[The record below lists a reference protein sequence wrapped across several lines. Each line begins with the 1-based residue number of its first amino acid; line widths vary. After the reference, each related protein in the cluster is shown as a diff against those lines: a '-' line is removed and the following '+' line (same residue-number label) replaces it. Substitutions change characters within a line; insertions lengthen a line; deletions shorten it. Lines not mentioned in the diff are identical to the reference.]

1 MSSSLENLLFHPPP
15 RITLKLKMPKV
26 SLGNGKTS
34 SKSGNGPLCPD
45 NSGNVYDTSE
55 GGIGQGKPQ
64 LHLGR
69 ARIEE
74 RANGLLPAS
83 IYIRRDGGTP
93 PLAIKQSGKPLALH
107 AALHGQSSNGK
118 SKIEPERTRPLKSNG
133 IMDKPVLQRDTSC
146 QTPTEKD
153 TCNKISGKGQSG
165 GFHKTSLEHF
175 SRSLK
180 EATVSLVRTEDLRAF
195 EKNARKTS
203 AFSKPVSNEQPLG
216 GSRACQESDG
226 YCPDAELSDS
236 ESEAKGKCR
245 KGGRG
250 QNQRGPAGDYVKSA
264 SRAKLS
270 FGSRT
275 SVQR

>member
-1 MSSSLENLLFHPPP
+1 
-15 RITLKLKMPKV
+15 MPKV
-26 SLGNGKTS
+26 QLGNGKSS

-45 NSGNVYDTSE
+45 NSCNLYDTSE

-69 ARIEE
+69 QRIEE
-74 RANGLLPAS
+74 RINGILPAS

-93 PLAIKQSGKPLALH
+93 PLAVKQSGKPLALH

-118 SKIEPERTRPLKSNG
+118 TKNEAEKSRQIKSNG
-133 IMDKPVLQRDTSC
+133 ILDKPILQRDTSC
-146 QTPTEKD
+146 LAASEKD
-153 TCNKISGKGQSG
+153 PRSEISGKSQSS

-180 EATVSLVRTEDLRAF
+180 EATVSLVRTEDLRTF
-195 EKNARKTS
+195 EKNSRKS
-203 AFSKPVSNEQPLG
+203 SGFSKPLSTERPQG
-216 GSRACQESDG
+216 GGRASQESDG

-236 ESEAKGKCR
+236 EPEAKGKCR
-245 KGGRG
+245 QGGRT
-250 QNQRGPAGDYVKSA
+250 QNQRGDYVKSA
-264 SRAKLS
+264 SRAKHS
-270 FGSRT
+270 YGSRT

>member
-1 MSSSLENLLFHPPP
+1 
-15 RITLKLKMPKV
+15 MPKV

-34 SKSGNGPLCPD
+34 TKSGNGPLCPD
-45 NSGNVYDTSE
+45 NSGNVYDLIE

-64 LHLGR
+64 LHQGR
-69 ARIEE
+69 ARTEE
-74 RANGLLPAS
+74 RINGGLIPNS

-93 PLAIKQSGKPLALH
+93 PLAVKQTGKPLALH

-118 SKIEPERTRPLKSNG
+118 GKPEQEKSRQPKSNG
-133 IMDKPVLQRDTSC
+133 IIEKPVRQRDTSC
-146 QTPTEKD
+146 QAPTEQETRTEIPVKV
-153 TCNKISGKGQSG
+153 QAG

-195 EKNARKTS
+195 EKNARKSGFT
-203 AFSKPVSNEQPLG
+203 KPVSSERPLG
-216 GSRACQESDG
+216 GSRTYQETDG

-236 ESEAKGKCR
+236 EPEAKR
-245 KGGRG
+245 RSRQGGRV
-250 QNQRGPAGDYVKSA
+250 QKSPAGDYVKS
-264 SRAKLS
+264 SGRTKLS